1 MTNKIKVVI
10 CGKEFTLQ
18 TAESSNYIFSLA
30 RTLEGRINELLS
42 ANSSASPFTASI
54 MVGLAALDDLN
65 KANQRLDTLRE
76 QSKEYVDEA
85 GKARLERDAAL
96 QQVATLQA
104 KLEQLENHAKS
115 ND

>member
-30 RTLEGRINELLS
+30 RALEGRINELLS

-96 QQVATLQA
+96 QQVAALQA

-115 ND
+115 NN

>member
-96 QQVATLQA
+96 QQAAALQA

>member
-85 GKARLERDAAL
+85 GKVRLERDAAL
-96 QQVATLQA
+96 QQVAALQA

>member
-65 KANQRLDTLRE
+65 KANQRE

-96 QQVATLQA
+96 QQVAALQA

>member
-42 ANSSASPFTASI
+42 ANSSASPVTASI

-96 QQVATLQA
+96 QQVAALQA

>member
-18 TAESSNYIFSLA
+18 TAESSNYICSLA

-96 QQVATLQA
+96 QQVAALQA

>member
-96 QQVATLQA
+96 QQVAALQA
-104 KLEQLENHAKS
+104 KLEQLESHAKS

>member
-85 GKARLERDAAL
+85 GKARLERDAIRFLDYTHEAPP
-96 QQVATLQA
+96 
-104 KLEQLENHAKS
+104 EM
-115 ND
+115 

>member
-1 MTNKIKVVI
+1 
-10 CGKEFTLQ
+10 
-18 TAESSNYIFSLA
+18 
-30 RTLEGRINELLS
+30 
-42 ANSSASPFTASI
+42 

>member
-1 MTNKIKVVI
+1 MTNKIKVFI

-65 KANQRLDTLRE
+65 KANQRLDTRRE

-96 QQVATLQA
+96 QQVAALQA

>member
-96 QQVATLQA
+96 QQVTALQA

>member
-65 KANQRLDTLRE
+65 KANQRLDTLRD

-96 QQVATLQA
+96 QQVAALQA

>member
-96 QQVATLQA
+96 HQVAAHQA

>member
-18 TAESSNYIFSLA
+18 TAESSNHIFSLA

-96 QQVATLQA
+96 QQVAALQA

>member
-30 RTLEGRINELLS
+30 RILEGRINELLS

-96 QQVATLQA
+96 QQVAALQA

>member
-18 TAESSNYIFSLA
+18 TAESSYYIFSLA

-96 QQVATLQA
+96 QQVAALQA